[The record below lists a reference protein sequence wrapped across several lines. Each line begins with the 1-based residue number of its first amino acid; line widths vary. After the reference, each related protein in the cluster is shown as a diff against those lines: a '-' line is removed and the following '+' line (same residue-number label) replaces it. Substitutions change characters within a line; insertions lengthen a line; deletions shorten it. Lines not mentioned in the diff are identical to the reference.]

1 MKKRNTMAG
10 LLAVLLLTSAF
21 ASCAEEAPAAGTETD
36 AQSKEVT
43 EAETEASE
51 LLYSNQLTPIDYNGA
66 AFKIQTSNN
75 VNGMDYN
82 ILHNYADAETGEVI
96 NDALFRRD
104 RFMEETFNVVMNY
117 TCDETSSAP
126 QMATQ
131 LTKNV
136 MAGDDSYHLII
147 QDHATV
153 TKGMAQQGAI
163 YPLNYIDT
171 IHLDAEYWMPEL
183 NQSSYIGNSLYYPSC
198 MISPRYF
205 GSLYIMMF
213 NRDIARDLDLEDPYT
228 LVNEGKWTFDKMIE
242 LGRQAVKDMDGDS
255 KITGDG
261 IDRVG
266 VAFESHEGFILAA
279 GFHFVENKNDAL
291 VSGLENAKLI
301 EFIQHFTDVF
311 TETGM
316 YNSGNPN
323 CDGAAVTNNGVAL
336 FDNPCTFSLEEYRDL
351 PYDYGLLPM
360 PKLDEAQEKYIGF
373 AQPWINASP
382 AIPVTVT
389 GDTLDMVGTLTD
401 AMVAYGYDYVKPAVY
416 DNVIRLKGTRDEQ
429 SALIVDKIFSNVA
442 VELSCTLWLSSF
454 GPINK
459 IFTTNL
465 GKQEITSVYAKQQ
478 KAIKAELDGI
488 MATYAEWEA
497 MLSGD
502 AQ

>member
-1 MKKRNTMAG
+1 MMNTKHTA
-10 LLAVLLLTSAF
+10 AVLASLLLVSSLAACADSTDAVDTS
-21 ASCAEEAPAAGTETD
+21 PMTD
-36 AQSKEVT
+36 AQTQT
-43 EAETEASE
+43 EAITEPTE
-51 LLYSNQLTPIDYNGA
+51 LLYSEQLTPVDYQGA
-66 AFKIQTSNN
+66 EFKIQTSNN

-82 ILHNYADAETGEVI
+82 ILHNHADEETGEVI

-104 RFMEETFNVVMNY
+104 RFMEETFNIKMQY

-131 LTKNV
+131 LTKNI
-136 MAGDDSYHLII
+136 MAGDDAYHLII

-153 TKGMAQQGAI
+153 TKALAQQGAI

-171 IHLDAEYWMPEL
+171 INLDAEYWMPEL
-183 NQSSYIGNSLYYPSC
+183 NESSYIGNSLYYPSC

-242 LGRQAVKDMDGDS
+242 LGRLAIKDMDGDS

-261 IDRVG
+261 VDRIG
-266 VAFESHEGFILAA
+266 VAFESHEGFVLAA
-279 GFHFVENKNDAL
+279 GFRFVENQDNTL
-291 VSGLENAKLI
+291 VCGLENPRLI

-316 YNSGNPN
+316 YNSGNAN
-323 CDGAAVTNNGVAL
+323 CDGAAITNNGVAL

-360 PKLDEAQEKYIGF
+360 PKLDESQEDYTGF
-373 AQPWINASP
+373 AQPWINAAP
-382 AIPVTVT
+382 AIPVTVQ
-389 GDTLDMVGTLTD
+389 GETLNMVGTLTD

-442 VELSCTLWLSSF
+442 VELSCTLWLSSY
-454 GPINK
+454 GSINQV
-459 IFTTNL
+459 FTSNL
-465 GKQEITSVYAKQQ
+465 GKAEITSVYAKQK
-478 KAIKAELDGI
+478 KAIEAELSKI
-488 MATYAEWEA
+488 MSAYAEWEQQ
-497 MLSGD
+497 LGIN
-502 AQ
+502 

>member
-1 MKKRNTMAG
+1 MKHTKHTAAW
-10 LLAVLLLTSAF
+10 LAALLLVSSLA
-21 ASCAEEAPAAGTETD
+21 ACADGAETADTTDDTDAGTQTET
-36 AQSKEVT
+36 VT
-43 EAETEASE
+43 EPAE
-51 LLYSNQLTPIDYNGA
+51 LLYSEQLTPVDYKGA
-66 AFKIQTSNN
+66 EFKIQTSNN

-82 ILHNYADAETGEVI
+82 ILHNHSDTETGEVI

-104 RFMEETFNVVMNY
+104 RFIEETFNVKMVY
-117 TCDETSSAP
+117 TCDETSSAS
-126 QMATQ
+126 QMANQ

-136 MAGDDSYHLII
+136 MAGDDAYQLII

-153 TKGMAQQGAI
+153 TKALAQQGAI

-171 IHLDAEYWMPEL
+171 VNLDAEYWMPEM
-183 NQSSYIGNSLYYPSC
+183 NRASYIGNSLYYPSC

-213 NRDIARDLDLEDPYT
+213 NRDIARDLDLEDPYA

-242 LGRQAVKDMDGDS
+242 LGRLAIKDMDGDS

-261 IDRVG
+261 VDRIG
-266 VAFESHEGFILAA
+266 VAFESHEAFILGA
-279 GFHFVENKNDAL
+279 GFHFVENQDDTL
-291 VSGLENAKLI
+291 VSGLENAQLI

-316 YNSGNPN
+316 YNSGNAN

-351 PYDYGLLPM
+351 PYDYGLLPT
-360 PKLDEAQEKYIGF
+360 PKYDESQKDYIGF
-373 AQPWINASP
+373 SQPWINAAP

-401 AMVAYGYDYVKPAVY
+401 AMVAYGYDYIKPAVY

-429 SALIVDKIFSNVA
+429 SALIVDKIFSNVSI
-442 VELSCTLWLSSF
+442 ELSCTLWLSSYN
-454 GPINK
+454 PINQ
-459 IFTTNL
+459 IFTSNL
-465 GKQEITSVYAKQQ
+465 GKTEITSVYAKQQ
-478 KAIKAELDGI
+478 KAIEAELAGI
-488 MATYAEWEA
+488 MSTYAEWEQQLG
-497 MLSGD
+497 MN
-502 AQ
+502 

>member
-1 MKKRNTMAG
+1 MKSKHCAAFFAML
-10 LLAVLLLTSAF
+10 LLASSF
-21 ASCAEEAPAAGTETD
+21 AACSDSPA
-36 AQSKEVT
+36 VT
-43 EAETEASE
+43 ESDAVTDTNVQTEAVTEPEE
-51 LLYSNQLTPIDYNGA
+51 LFYSKQLTPVDYKGA
-66 AFKIQTSNN
+66 EFKIQTSNN

-82 ILHNYADAETGEVI
+82 ILHNYADSETGEVI
-96 NDALFRRD
+96 NDALYRRD
-104 RFMEETFNVVMNY
+104 RFMEETFNIKMKY

-136 MAGDDSYHLII
+136 MAGDDAYHLII

-153 TKGMAQQGAI
+153 TKAMAQQGAI
-163 YPLNYIDT
+163 YPLNYIDS
-171 IHLDAEYWMPEL
+171 INLDAEYWMPEL
-183 NQSSYIGNSLYYPSC
+183 NQPSYIGNSLYYPSC

-242 LGRQAVKDMDGDS
+242 LGRLAVKDMDGDS

-279 GFHFVENKNDAL
+279 GFHFVENKNDTL
-291 VSGLENAKLI
+291 VSGLENPQLI

-360 PKLDEAQEKYIGF
+360 PKLDEAQEDYIGF
-373 AQPWINASP
+373 AQPWINAAP
-382 AIPVTVT
+382 AIPVTVQ
-389 GDTLDMVGTLTD
+389 GETLEMVGTLTD

-429 SALIVDKIFSNVA
+429 SALIVDKIFANVA
-442 VELSCTLWLSSF
+442 VELSCTLWLNSYGS
-454 GPINK
+454 INQV
-459 IFTTNL
+459 FTTNL
-465 GKQEITSVYAKQQ
+465 GKAEITSVYAKQQ
-478 KAIKAELDGI
+478 KAIESELSKI
-488 MATYAEWEA
+488 METYAEWEQQ
-497 MLSGD
+497 LGIN
-502 AQ
+502 

>member
-1 MKKRNTMAG
+1 MNAKHTAAI
-10 LLAVLLLTSAF
+10 LASLLLVSSLAACSDSTDAVDTS
-21 ASCAEEAPAAGTETD
+21 SVTD
-36 AQSKEVT
+36 AQTQTEAVT
-43 EAETEASE
+43 EPTE
-51 LLYSNQLTPIDYNGA
+51 LLYSAQLTPVDYRGA
-66 AFKIQTSNN
+66 EFKIQTSNN

-82 ILHNYADAETGEVI
+82 ILHNHADAENGEVI
-96 NDALFRRD
+96 NDALYRRD
-104 RFMEETFNVVMNY
+104 RFMEETFNITMKY

-136 MAGDDSYHLII
+136 MAGDDAYHLII

-153 TKGMAQQGAI
+153 TKALAQQGAI

-171 IHLDAEYWMPEL
+171 INLDAEYWMPEL
-183 NQSSYIGNSLYYPSC
+183 NESSYIGNSLYYPSC

-213 NRDIARDLDLEDPYT
+213 NRDIARDLDLEDPYQ
-228 LVNEGKWTFDKMIE
+228 LVNDGKWTFDKMIE
-242 LGRQAVKDMDGDS
+242 LGRLAIKDMDGDS

-261 IDRVG
+261 VDRVG
-266 VAFESHEGFILAA
+266 VAFESHEGFVLAA
-279 GFHFVENKNDAL
+279 GFRFVENKDNQL
-291 VSGLENAKLI
+291 VCGLENPRLI

-316 YNSGNPN
+316 YNSGNSN
-323 CDGAAVTNNGVAL
+323 CDGAAITNNGVAL

-360 PKLDEAQEKYIGF
+360 PKLDESQEEYTGF
-373 AQPWINASP
+373 AQPWINAAP
-382 AIPVTVT
+382 AIPVTVQ
-389 GDTLDMVGTLTD
+389 GETLNMVGTLTD

-442 VELSCTLWLSSF
+442 VELSCTLWLSSYSS
-454 GPINK
+454 INQV
-459 IFTTNL
+459 FTTNL
-465 GKQEITSVYAKQQ
+465 GKAEITSVYAKQQ
-478 KAIKAELDGI
+478 KAIEAELSKI
-488 MATYAEWEA
+488 MATYAEWEQQLG
-497 MLSGD
+497 MN
-502 AQ
+502 